1 MMSRQRM
8 SRVFGSWV
16 LAAGVSAGLG
26 GCNSAG
32 EGFLTGGTLGA
43 LGGMAIGSTAGHMG
57 RGAAVGAVLGAI
69 GGAVIGDQNAR
80 AREGWGPPPGGP
92 DGQWVYVGGYGGS
105 EWVWRGNRCC
115 R

>member
-1 MMSRQRM
+1 MANRASKTM
-8 SRVFGSWV
+8 FLAV
-16 LAAGVSAGLG
+16 LAAGVASGLG

-43 LGGMAIGSTAGHMG
+43 LGGMAIGSTQGHMG
-57 RGAAVGAVLGAI
+57 SGAAIGAVLGAI

-80 AREGWGPPPGGP
+80 ASSYYGSRPGGA
-92 DGQWVYVGGYGGS
+92 DGQWVYVGGGS
-105 EWVWRGNRCC
+105 EWAWRSNRCC